1 MQFRSLFNK
10 VFGKEKEYKD
20 VTALKLL
27 NGYTNAYTP
36 FSGNAYDDATV
47 RDCIDTIARHFGK
60 MRPKHVIKD
69 NGKIIK
75 TVDDRLN
82 YLLGSYPNELMTAS
96 EFLEKVPN
104 ITHIIMR
111 LFI

>member
-1 MQFRSLFNK
+1 MQFRSLFSK
-10 VFGKEKEYKD
+10 IFGNQKEYKD

-27 NGYTNAYTP
+27 NGYTNMYTP

-69 NGKIIK
+69 NGKIK
-75 TVDDRLN
+75 NVPNDRLN
-82 YLLGSYPNELMTAS
+82 YLLSSYPNPMMTAS
-96 EFLEKVPN
+96 EFLEK
-104 ITHIIMR
+104 
-111 LFI
+111 FIAQYMTYL